1 MVVRK
6 LIQEKKTIDIFD
18 VSIDKLTIMGDVKSY
33 RLEDFQK
40 LVNHSSSIDLWKV
53 GSVAEGKLFN
63 KIFFTFDPEKAKV
76 MNRRALRMEFN
87 PKHISCTEK
96 DWLLENVLPL
106 LTNIGLSRLDI
117 AFDCD
122 YNLAKFAYIQKIQTK
137 RTKIESR
144 KGDLETLYLGT
155 RTSEKMVRIYNK
167 AVELQERKKKI
178 LQKFENGIG
187 QYDIESYEDLRA
199 ELREI
204 EKTER
209 PVWWRLEFELKRDAI
224 TIGQSIF
231 DNLMIKEPKINSR
244 TVPSIQDRAM
254 LEYLERHP
262 NEISELAKGTKA
274 KYRKMMREL
283 VDENDEDLTE
293 QFKNELEKRKN
304 DLVGQVATWIG
315 LKPNEL
321 FV

>member
-1 MVVRK
+1 MAAGK
-6 LIQEKKTIDIFD
+6 LIQEKQTIDIFD
-18 VSIDKLTIMGDVKSY
+18 VSIDKLTVMGNVKNY
-33 RLEDFQK
+33 RLEDFQRV
-40 LVNHSSSIDLWKV
+40 VNQSGVIDLWKG

-63 KIFFTFDPEKAKV
+63 KIFFTFDLRKAKAL
-76 MNRRALRMEFN
+76 NRRSFRMEFN
-87 PKHISCTEK
+87 PKHINHNEK
-96 DWLLENVLPL
+96 EWVLENILPL

-155 RTSEKMVRIYNK
+155 RKSEKMVRIYNK
-167 AVELQERKKKI
+167 AVELRDRKKKI
-178 LQKFENGIG
+178 LQKFENGVG
-187 QYDIESYEDLRA
+187 QYDIESYEDLR
-199 ELREI
+199 EEFLQIEEI
-204 EKTER
+204 ER
-209 PVWWRLEFELKRDAI
+209 PVWWRLEFELKREAI
-224 TIGQSIF
+224 IINDSIF
-231 DNLMIKEPKINSR
+231 DNLIIKEPKINSR

-262 NEISELAKGTKA
+262 NEISELAKATRS

-283 VDENDEDLTE
+283 VAEDDEDLTE
-293 QFKNELEKRKN
+293 YFKKELEKRKN
-304 DLVGQVATWIG
+304 DLVGQVAEWIG